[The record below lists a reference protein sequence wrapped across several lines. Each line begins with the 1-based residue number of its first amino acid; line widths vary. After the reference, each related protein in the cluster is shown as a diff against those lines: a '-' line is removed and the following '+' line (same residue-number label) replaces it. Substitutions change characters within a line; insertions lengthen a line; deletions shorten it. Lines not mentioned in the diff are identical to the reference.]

1 MLALERLH
9 LQPLMALPIL
19 SLLMMFGL
27 VEDVCKQ
34 KMALS
39 TTQTQKTKILIKMTP
54 ELQKYYESRF
64 EMMGMEGWKELC
76 IDIDNMIES
85 LNNLSVIPDEKTLM
99 FKKGELSIL
108 TWLKTLKEVSER
120 AYEELNE
127 KNV

>member
-1 MLALERLH
+1 MS
-9 LQPLMALPIL
+9 P
-19 SLLMMFGL
+19 
-27 VEDVCKQ
+27 D
-34 KMALS
+34 
-39 TTQTQKTKILIKMTP
+39 
-54 ELQKYYESRF
+54 LQKYYESRF
-64 EMMGMEGWKELC
+64 DMMSTEGWKDLSVD
-76 IDIDNMIES
+76 IDIMIES